1 MQKNVDVFAFGRYC
15 PTSGQKSE
23 EYHIPPK
30 KYREFMDMCYKKFTE
45 HKANGCKTTF
55 QLKDHLRTLYL
66 YENGLFRLPE
76 NSDPNMIY
84 DGCHCGTGHMTIIP
98 TGDVYACRRMES
110 RIGNVFEKPLY
121 DLFMGAELDGYRQ
134 WDKFEKC
141 SRCEL
146 RGYCRGCPA
155 VSFGYTGSMYAPDP
169 QCWKEYNDITGEKIV
184 LRGIIKAGH

>member
-30 KYREFMDMCYKKFTE
+30 KYREFMDICHKKFAE

-55 QLKDHLRTLYL
+55 QLKDHLGTLYL
-66 YENGLFRLPE
+66 YKNGLFRLPE
-76 NSDPNMIY
+76 NSGSNMIY

-121 DLFMGAELDGYRQ
+121 DLFMGAEQTVGQVREMQQMRASGLLQRLPCGVIRLHGKYV
-134 WDKFEKC
+134 C
-141 SRCEL
+141 SRSAMLEEI
-146 RGYCRGCPA
+146 
-155 VSFGYTGSMYAPDP
+155 
-169 QCWKEYNDITGEKIV
+169 Q
-184 LRGIIKAGH
+184 